1 MALQEEL
8 EQQGNVLFKH
18 RSNLPLI
25 IVFAGLALFIYQL
38 MTQTS
43 CACVDYK
50 IVEYISLNVSFLG
63 LLIRIYAVGHTP
75 ANTSGRNTSEG
86 QVAAELNQT
95 GIYSTV
101 RHPLYLGNFFM
112 WLGTAVLINSIW
124 FLIVFC
130 LVYWIYYERI
140 MYAEEQ
146 FLRKK
151 FGEAYTGWAAK
162 TPPFTPRFSQF
173 VKPKYPFSWKKV
185 VKKEK
190 NGLFAIFLLLW
201 IFDATYNSILAGS
214 FVFEFNFASWGMIIT
229 GVLYFILKLLKK
241 YTAVFHEE
249 GR

>member
-25 IVFAGLALFIYQL
+25 IILAGLALFVYQL
-38 MTQTS
+38 MNQTNCS
-43 CACVDYK
+43 CVDYQ
-50 IVEYISLNVSFLG
+50 IVEYISLNISFLG

-101 RHPLYLGNFFM
+101 RHPLYLGNYFM
-112 WLGTAVLINSIW
+112 WLGTAVLINNIW
-124 FLIVFC
+124 FLIVFS

-151 FGEAYTGWAAK
+151 FGALYTDWAAV
-162 TPPFTPRFSQF
+162 TPPFVPRFSQF

-201 IFDATYNSILAGS
+201 IFDITYNSIGAGS
-214 FVFEFNFASWGMIIT
+214 FVFEFNFAAWGMIIT
-229 GVLYFILKLLKK
+229 GVLYLILKIFKK
-241 YTAVFHEE
+241 YSSVLNEE